1 MPITSALGSAL
12 YGIQKGLTGLDK
24 NAAQIASA
32 DAFNAQN
39 PADFAQP
46 LVELQSNALQ
56 VEMSAKVM
64 KSLDETIGTL
74 LDVVA

>member
-1 MPITSALGSAL
+1 MQIPSALSSAL
-12 YGIQKGLTGLDK
+12 YGIQKGLTGIDK
-24 NAAQIASA
+24 DAAQIASTG
-32 DAFNAQN
+32 AFNSQN

-46 LVELQSNALQ
+46 LVDLQSNRLQ

-74 LDVVA
+74 LDVRA

>member
-1 MPITSALGSAL
+1 MQITSALGSAL
-12 YGIQKGLTGLDK
+12 YGIQKGLTGIDK

-32 DAFNAQN
+32 DAFNSQN

-46 LVELQSNALQ
+46 LVELQSNRLQ
-56 VEMSAKVM
+56 VELSAKVM
-64 KSLDETIGTL
+64 KSVDETIGTL

>member
-12 YGIQKGLTGLDK
+12 YGIQKGLTGIDK

-32 DAFNAQN
+32 DAFNSQN

>member
-1 MPITSALGSAL
+1 MQITSALGNAL
-12 YGIQKGLTGLDK
+12 SGIQKGLTGIDK

-32 DAFNAQN
+32 DAFNSQN

-46 LVELQSNALQ
+46 LVELQSNRLQ
-56 VEMSAKVM
+56 VELSAKVM
-64 KSLDETIGTL
+64 KSVDETIGTL